1 MGKKNSINVIRNTIA
16 SYKLTGNKV
25 NQNTKLRIIEC
36 LKIGTPL
43 QEIQKQFDIT
53 EGAVLNIML
62 FFGMYGDPTVKLGFK
77 NEAYFTGDFPLELP
91 KYSISDLSD
100 EELEILKQIENPE
113 NL

>member
-1 MGKKNSINVIRNTIA
+1 MTA
-16 SYKLTGNKV
+16 YKLTGNNV

-36 LKIGTPL
+36 LKIETPL

-62 FFGMYGDPTVKLGFK
+62 EFGMYETATVKLGFK
-77 NEAYFTGDFPLELP
+77 NESYFTGDFPPELP
-91 KYSISDLSD
+91 KYSISDLSE